1 MSGQRHGVFSGPG
14 ARARATRHDDDE
26 RKEQCPLTREDA
38 AAGAAALAEHIQI
51 VDEAFFAA
59 ESAVLAAFTHVSAL
73 ASLAAAVAAAVGDL
87 GLLALDAN
95 GEEHETEL
103 VEGGPGL
110 FEGAQEPSTISVSN
124 QIAMTKKNLPSDQRF
139 IGLSVLR
146 RLASADGPVGE
157 EGGYRLQG
165 AGANLTSGAAC
176 RELCPRS
183 ATPATPINFKKVQK
197 RYHRVMQPAAQRGC
211 RRPVE
216 SRRGAA
222 QGLRTQTP
230 LRT

>member
-95 GEEHETEL
+95 GEEHEAEL
-103 VEGGPGL
+103 MEFFERRNKSAQKEIPTSGGWP
-110 FEGAQEPSTISVSN
+110 
-124 QIAMTKKNLPSDQRF
+124 
-139 IGLSVLR
+139 R
-146 RLASADGPVGE
+146 RLARWES
-157 EGGYRLQG
+157 GGGGWPRRL
-165 AGANLTSGAAC
+165 ARWESGGH
-176 RELCPRS
+176 RGRGLCIGS
-183 ATPATPINFKKVQK
+183 N
-197 RYHRVMQPAAQRGC
+197 
-211 RRPVE
+211 
-216 SRRGAA
+216 
-222 QGLRTQTP
+222 
-230 LRT
+230 